1 MDFLTIISL
10 LEELDTQ
17 LSSVPFKE
25 ISNEDLKKV
34 YDFVCTIRES
44 SGLVWRPAFLE
55 MCRRNLFS
63 SDNGNSVA

>member
-17 LSSVPFKE
+17 LSNVSFKE

-34 YDFVCTIRES
+34 YNFVCTIREMG
-44 SGLVWRPAFLE
+44 GLLWRPAFLE
-55 MCRRNLFS
+55 MCSRGLFS
-63 SDNGNSVA
+63 EDGGNSAA